1 MSVLDDQGFEFPPEV
16 IKPDIVSSLIR
27 ILEKS
32 SLQRSRAGMRN
43 AFQIDAVRFLA
54 VDPSLTKFTK
64 QALGDD
70 AVPFRATL
78 FDKSIHSNWLVVW
91 HQDTALPLSQRRD
104 APGWGPWSV
113 KEGVICAHAPA
124 SALEQVLAIRVH
136 LDGSTSENGPLRVLP
151 GTHNQGVLTDDA
163 IHDIAQ
169 NISPVERLASAG
181 DIL

>member
-32 SLQRSRAGMRN
+32 SLQCSRAGMRN

-104 APGWGPWSV
+104 APGWGP
-113 KEGVICAHAPA
+113 G
-124 SALEQVLAIRVH
+124 Q
-136 LDGSTSENGPLRVLP
+136 
-151 GTHNQGVLTDDA
+151 
-163 IHDIAQ
+163 
-169 NISPVERLASAG
+169 
-181 DIL
+181 